1 LKLSKHAG
9 RRIVSAAAVVA
20 VVPATALMAT
30 AASAATPSPPPSK
43 VAVAQ
48 GTGSA
53 ALQNATVFGTTAA
66 STPESVSFIL
76 RGRNLTG
83 LASAVEAGH
92 SPGLS
97 VTQFARRY
105 GQDPAVIA
113 ALEKY
118 LEGFGITVTETYSD
132 GLDVSTTGTAGDY
145 DSALSVQQHQYRV
158 AAVPAHDGSG
168 GIPAQNVH
176 GTRQTPMLPGS
187 FGRDVLAVLGLTNY
201 SPFTDHLTHVPSA
214 VRSSTSA
221 TPTATYTGN
230 LTPADF
236 ATNYGLNPLYQDGMT
251 GAGQTIGIVTLAGFD
266 PTTAEYF
273 WNNVLHISTAANRIT
288 VDNVDGG
295 PGAPNEQAGSGE
307 SDLDVEQSGALA
319 PDASIVV
326 YQAPN
331 TDPGFADAM
340 FSAASANVAGTV
352 SSSWGESET
361 VLKASVAAGEETAA
375 YGQAFDE
382 AFLEMAAQDQSMFTS
397 AGDDG
402 AYDASGDLG
411 TTNLSVDNPAD
422 SPFVTAAGG
431 TTLGGQISA
440 TVVPSSGPAATVSA
454 TIPAQRAWGWDWL
467 WPEYAAFGAASESAF
482 AVTQVAGGG
491 GGFSTTEPTPSYQE
505 GLNVHSFQAVE
516 YLTPTADQD
525 VDNLTLPTSWN
536 FNATPS
542 VQSGYGSGRA
552 VPDVSADA
560 DPFTGYLLY
569 DPLSTVQLQAGWGG
583 TSFVAPQ
590 LNASAALINQ
600 YVGHRV
606 GLWNPAIYR
615 LAQGPNSPFT
625 PLDTA
630 GTSNDNLYY
639 TGTPGH
645 IYNVGTGL
653 GYPNLAKLA
662 ADLAR

>member
-9 RRIVSAAAVVA
+9 RRIVTTAAVAA
-20 VVPATALMAT
+20 VLPASALMAS
-30 AASAATPSPPPSK
+30 AASAATPTPQPSK
-43 VAVAQ
+43 VAIAQ
-48 GTGSA
+48 GVGPA
-53 ALQNATVFGTTAA
+53 ALQNATVFGNTPPA
-66 STPESVSFIL
+66 TPEAVSFIL
-76 RGRNLTG
+76 RGRNLSG

-92 SPGLS
+92 SPGIS
-97 VTQFARRY
+97 VAQFAKKY

-118 LEGFGITVTETYSD
+118 LKGFGITVNETYAD
-132 GLDVSTTGTAGDY
+132 GLDVSTSGTAGEY
-145 DSALSVQQHQYRV
+145 DSALSVQQQQYH
-158 AAVPAHDGSG
+158 VPAIPARDGSS
-168 GIPAQNVH
+168 GIPAQNIH

-187 FGRDVLAVLGLTNY
+187 FGRDVLAVLGLSNY
-201 SPFTDHLTHVPSA
+201 SPFTDHLTHVPSE

-236 ATNYGLNPLYQDGMT
+236 AKNYGLNPLYQDGMT
-251 GAGQTIGIVTLAGFD
+251 GAGQTIGIVTLAALD
-266 PTTAEYF
+266 PSTPEYF

-331 TDPGFADAM
+331 TDPGFADAV
-340 FSAASANVAGTV
+340 FSAATDNTAGTV

-361 VLKASVAAGEETAA
+361 VLKAGVAAGQETAA

-382 AFLEMAAQDQSMFTS
+382 AFLEMAAQNQSMFTS
-397 AGDDG
+397 AGDSG

-411 TTNLSVDNPAD
+411 TTNLSVDTPAD

-440 TVVPSSGPAATVSA
+440 TVAPSSGPTVSVNA

-467 WPEYAAFGAASESAF
+467 WPEYAAFGAPSESAF
-482 AVTQVAGGG
+482 AVTQIGGG
-491 GGFSTTEPTPSYQE
+491 GGGYSTTEPTPSYQQ
-505 GLNVHSFQAVE
+505 GVGTGSFKAVQ
-516 YLTPTADQD
+516 YLTPTADQT
-525 VDNLTLPTSWN
+525 VDNLLLPTSWS
-536 FNATPS
+536 FNPTPS
-542 VQSGYGSGRA
+542 VQSGHGTGRA

-569 DPLSTVQLQAGWGG
+569 DPLSSVPVQAGWGG

-590 LNASAALINQ
+590 LNGSAALINE
-600 YVGHRV
+600 YAGHRV

-662 ADLAR
+662 SDLAR

>member
-1 LKLSKHAG
+1 MKLSKHAG
-9 RRIVSAAAVVA
+9 RRIVTTAAVAA
-20 VVPATALMAT
+20 VVPASALMAY
-30 AASAATPSPPPSK
+30 AASAATPSPQPSK
-43 VAVAQ
+43 VAIAQ
-48 GTGSA
+48 GTGPA
-53 ALQNATVFGTTAA
+53 ALQNAAAFGTTPA
-66 STPESVSFIL
+66 STPESVSFVL
-76 RGRNLTG
+76 RGQNLSG

-92 SPGLS
+92 SPDLS
-97 VTQFARRY
+97 VAQFAKRY
-105 GQDPAVIA
+105 GQDPAVIS

-118 LEGFGITVTETYSD
+118 LKGFGITVTQTYSD
-132 GLDVSTTGTAGDY
+132 GLDVSTTGTAGEY
-145 DSALSVQQHQYRV
+145 DSALSVQQQQYHV
-158 AAVPAHDGSG
+158 PAVRAHDGSG
-168 GIPAQNVH
+168 GIPAQTIH
-176 GTRQTPMLPGS
+176 GTKQTPMLPGS
-187 FGRDVLAVLGLTNY
+187 FGRGVLAVLGLSNY
-201 SPFTDHLTHVPSA
+201 SPFTDRLTHVPSA

-221 TPTATYTGN
+221 TPTTTYTGN
-230 LTPADF
+230 LTPSDF
-236 ATNYGLNPLYQDGMT
+236 ASNYGLNPLYKDGMT

-266 PTTAEYF
+266 PATAEYF
-273 WNNVLHISTAANRIT
+273 WNNVLHISTAANRLS

-295 PGAPNEQAGSGE
+295 PGAPDEQAGSGE

-319 PDASIVV
+319 PDAGIVV

-340 FSAASANVAGTV
+340 FTAASANAAGTV

-361 VLKASVAAGEETAA
+361 VLKAGVASGQETAA

-397 AGDDG
+397 AGDSG

-411 TTNLSVDNPAD
+411 TTNLSVDTPAD

-431 TTLGGQISA
+431 TTLGGKISA
-440 TVVPSSGPAATVSA
+440 TVVPSSGPTVNVSA

-467 WPEYAAFGAASESAF
+467 WQDYAAFGAPSESAF
-482 AVTQVAGGG
+482 AVTQIGGG
-491 GGFSTTEPTPSYQE
+491 GGGYSTSEATPSYQY
-505 GLNVHSFQAVE
+505 GVGAQLFHAVQ
-516 YLTPTADQD
+516 YLTPTANQT

-536 FNATPS
+536 FNPTPS
-542 VQSGYGSGRA
+542 VQSGYGTGRA
-552 VPDVSADA
+552 VPDLSADA

-569 DPLSTVQLQAGWGG
+569 DPLSSVPLQAGWGG

-590 LNASAALINQ
+590 LNGSAALINE

-615 LAQGPNSPFT
+615 LAQGKSSPFT
-625 PLDTA
+625 PLDA
-630 GTSNDNLYY
+630 SGTSNDNLYY

-662 ADLAR
+662 TDLAR

>member
-9 RRIVSAAAVVA
+9 RRIVTTAAVAA
-20 VVPATALMAT
+20 VIPASALMAS
-30 AASAATPSPPPSK
+30 AASAATPSPQPSK

-48 GTGSA
+48 GVGPA
-53 ALQNATVFGTTAA
+53 ALQNATVFGTTP
-66 STPESVSFIL
+66 STTPEAVSFIL
-76 RGRNLTG
+76 RGRNLSG
-83 LASAVEAGH
+83 LESAVEAGH
-92 SPGLS
+92 SPGIS
-97 VTQFARRY
+97 VAQFAGKY
-105 GQDPAVIA
+105 GQDPAVIT

-118 LEGFGITVTETYSD
+118 LKGYGITVTETYAD
-132 GLDVSTTGTAGDY
+132 GLDVSTTGTAGEY
-145 DSALSVQQHQYRV
+145 DSALSVQQQQYHVPAV
-158 AAVPAHDGSG
+158 AAHDGSG
-168 GIPAQNVH
+168 GIPAQNIH

-187 FGRDVLAVLGLTNY
+187 FGRDVLAVLGLSNY
-201 SPFTDHLTHVPSA
+201 SPFTDHLTHVPSQ

-236 ATNYGLNPLYQDGMT
+236 AKNYDLNPLYQDGMT
-251 GAGQTIGIVTLAGFD
+251 GAGQTIGIVTLAALD
-266 PTTAEYF
+266 PTTPEYF
-273 WNNVLHISTAANRIT
+273 WNNVLHISTAPNRIT

-340 FSAASANVAGTV
+340 FSAATGNVAGTV

-361 VLKASVAAGEETAA
+361 VLKAGVAAGQETAA

-382 AFLEMAAQDQSMFTS
+382 AFLEMAAQNQSMFTS
-397 AGDDG
+397 AGDSG

-440 TVVPSSGPAATVSA
+440 TVVPSSGPAVNVNA

-467 WPEYAAFGAASESAF
+467 WPEYAAFGAPSESAF
-482 AVTQVAGGG
+482 AVTQIGGGG

-505 GLNVHSFQAVE
+505 GVDTHSFKAVE
-516 YLTPTADQD
+516 YLTPTANQT
-525 VDNLTLPTSWN
+525 VDSLLLPTSWN
-536 FNATPS
+536 FNPTPS

-569 DPLSTVQLQAGWGG
+569 DPLSSVPVQAGWGG

-590 LNASAALINQ
+590 LNGSAALINE
-600 YVGHRV
+600 YAGHRV

-615 LAQGPNSPFT
+615 LAQGKNSPFT

-662 ADLAR
+662 SDLAR

>member
-1 LKLSKHAG
+1 MKLSKHAG
-9 RRIVSAAAVVA
+9 RRIVTTAAVAA
-20 VVPATALMAT
+20 VVPASALMAS
-30 AASAATPSPPPSK
+30 AASAATPSPQPSK

-48 GTGSA
+48 GIGPAT
-53 ALQNATVFGTTAA
+53 LQNATVFGNTPST
-66 STPESVSFIL
+66 TPESVSFIL
-76 RGRNLTG
+76 RGRNLSG
-83 LASAVEAGH
+83 LASVVEAGH
-92 SPGLS
+92 SPGIS
-97 VTQFARRY
+97 VAQFAKKY
-105 GQDPAVIA
+105 GQGPTVIA

-118 LEGFGITVTETYSD
+118 LKGFGITVTETYAD
-132 GLDVSTTGTAGDY
+132 GLDVSTSGTAGEY
-145 DSALSVQQHQYRV
+145 DSALSVQQQQYHV
-158 AAVPAHDGSG
+158 PAVPARDGSS
-168 GIPAQNVH
+168 GIPAQNIH

-187 FGRDVLAVLGLTNY
+187 FGRYVLAVLGLSNY
-201 SPFTDHLTHVPSA
+201 SPFTDHLTHVPSE

-236 ATNYGLNPLYQDGMT
+236 AKNYGLNPLYQDGMT
-251 GAGQTIGIVTLAGFD
+251 GQGQTIGIVTLAGFD

-273 WNNVLHISTAANRIT
+273 WNNVLHISTASNRIT

-340 FSAASANVAGTV
+340 FAAATGNTAGTV

-361 VLKASVAAGEETAA
+361 VLKAGVAAGQETAA

-397 AGDDG
+397 AGDSG

-411 TTNLSVDNPAD
+411 TTNLSVDTPAD

-440 TVVPSSGPAATVSA
+440 TVVPSSGPTVNVNA

-467 WPEYAAFGAASESAF
+467 WPEYAAFGAPSESAF
-482 AVTQVAGGG
+482 AVTQIGGG
-491 GGFSTTEPTPSYQE
+491 GGGYSTTEPTPSYQE
-505 GLNVHSFQAVE
+505 GAGTGSFKAVQ
-516 YLTPTADQD
+516 YLTPTADQT
-525 VDNLTLPTSWN
+525 VDNLLLPTSWN
-536 FNATPS
+536 FNPTPS
-542 VQSGYGSGRA
+542 VQSGYGTGRA

-569 DPLSTVQLQAGWGG
+569 DPLSSVPVQAGWGG

-590 LNASAALINQ
+590 LNGSAALINE
-600 YVGHRV
+600 YAGHRV

-662 ADLAR
+662 SDLAR